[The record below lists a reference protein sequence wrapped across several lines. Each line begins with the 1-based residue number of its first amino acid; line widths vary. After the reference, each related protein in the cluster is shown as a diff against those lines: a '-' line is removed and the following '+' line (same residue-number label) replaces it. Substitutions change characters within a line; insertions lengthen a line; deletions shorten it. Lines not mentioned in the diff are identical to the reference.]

1 MAASAPGLLP
11 SRLFYVTDRSNG
23 FRFLVDTGA
32 EVSVIPP
39 SATDRKHRRD
49 SLTLQAV
56 NDSPIATYGDRLLTV
71 NIGLRRTFQW
81 IFIVADVK
89 QPILGADF
97 LRHYNLLVDMA
108 HNCLTDAVTHLQVQG
123 VTTTVTSPSP
133 TLLSRNPKNDFE
145 ALLSRFPEVVQPTT
159 KEQPIKHGVTHHI
172 TTTGP
177 PVSARFRRLPPERLK
192 VAKREFEHMLQQGIV
207 RPSSSNWASPLH
219 MVPKKTPGDWR
230 PCGDYRALNHVT
242 TPDRYPIPHIQDF
255 TTTLQGSTIFSK
267 LDLVRAYH
275 QIPVEPADI
284 PKTAITTPF
293 GLFEYV
299 RMPFGLRNA
308 AQTFQR
314 FIDQVLRDLPFC
326 YAYIDDILIASSS
339 PEEHQQHL
347 ISVFERCKEFGVI
360 INPSKCEFGVNHL
373 TFLGHFV
380 TTQGIQPLPDKVEA
394 IQQFPQ
400 PNTQRKLRE
409 FLGLINF
416 YHRFIPH
423 CADIVRPLH
432 TLLATT
438 KTKQPLAWDDNNLKA
453 FNDIKQAIVY
463 ASLLSYPTPD
473 APTNIMTDA
482 SNTAVGA
489 VLQQFINNTWRPI
502 AFFSKTLKPQET
514 RYSTFDRELLAVYL
528 AIKHFRHFIEG
539 RQFHVSTDHKPLIF
553 ALQSHSDKYTP
564 RQLRHL
570 DFILQFT
577 CDIRHVSGTDNCVAD
592 ALSRIEVSTLHQ
604 SPPIIDF
611 KAIAAAQQT
620 DPEISELQTSTSSL
634 QLQPLP
640 LPTST
645 LTLLCDMSTGVP
657 RPYVPQQ
664 FRQTVFDSLHSLSH
678 PSIRA
683 TQHLITSRY
692 VWPNINKDVRKWTRC
707 CIQCQ
712 KSKIQRH
719 TTAPL
724 GKFKTPDARFAN
736 IHIDIV
742 GPLPPSRGYVYLLTC
757 IDRFTRWPEAI
768 PIVDMTADTVAH
780 AFISCWVSRF
790 GVPSSITTD
799 RGRQFESTLWQ
810 RLMELLGCKR
820 IRTTSYH
827 PIANGI
833 IERFHR
839 QLKSSI
845 KACHNP
851 ITWTDSLPLILLGIR
866 TTLKEDLHCTTAELV
881 YGTTLRLPG
890 EYFDDSISNTNTS
903 DIPNYVTKLKS
914 IMQHLKATPPR
925 STANRK
931 TYVNNDLLT
940 CTHVFVRH
948 DAIRKPLQQP
958 YDGPFTVI
966 KRTDKHFTIQRNNH
980 EEVISIDRLKPA
992 YIDIS
997 VKADTT
1003 SSTSNSSSIDT
1014 SPTSTPPP
1022 HKSILPLRT
1031 TRSGRHVRWPK
1042 HLY

>member
-1 MAASAPGLLP
+1 MATSVPGLQR
-11 SRLFYVTDRSNG
+11 SRLFYITDRSNG

-39 SATDRKHRRD
+39 SAADRKHPRTGL
-49 SLTLQAV
+49 SLQAV

-71 NIGLRRTFQW
+71 NIGLRRKFQW
-81 IFIVADVK
+81 VFIVADVK

-97 LRHYNLLVDMA
+97 LRHYNLLVDMT
-108 HNCLTDAVTHLQVQG
+108 HNRLTDAITTLQVQG
-123 VTTTVTSPSP
+123 ITTTDTSPSP
-133 TLLSRNPKNDFE
+133 TLLSRQPKNSFE
-145 ALLSRFPEVVQPTT
+145 ALLCQFPEVVQPCT
-159 KEQPIKHGVTHHI
+159 KEQPVRHSVTHHI

-177 PVSARFRRLPPERLK
+177 PVSARFRRLPPERFK
-192 VAKREFEHMLQQGIV
+192 AAKQEFGHMLQQGII
-207 RPSSSNWASPLH
+207 RPSSSSWASPLH

-242 TPDRYPIPHIQDF
+242 TPDCYPIPHIQDF
-255 TTTLQGSTIFSK
+255 TTTLQGSTIFTK

-314 FIDQVLRDLPFC
+314 FIDQVLRDLHFC
-326 YAYIDDILIASSS
+326 YAYIDDILIASSNS
-339 PEEHQQHL
+339 EEHHQHL
-347 ISVFERCKEFGVI
+347 QAVFERLKEFGVI
-360 INPSKCEFGVNHL
+360 INPSKCEFGVNQL
-373 TFLGHFV
+373 TFLGHHV
-380 TTQGIQPLPDKVEA
+380 TAQGIQPLPDKVKA
-394 IQQFPQ
+394 IQHYPQ
-400 PNTQRKLRE
+400 PTSQRKLRE

-423 CADIVRPLH
+423 CADILKPLH
-432 TLLATT
+432 NLLTTT
-438 KTKQPLAWDDNNLKA
+438 KRKKALHWDDNALQA
-453 FNDIKQAIVY
+453 FNNIKEAM
-463 ASLLSYPTPD
+463 AETSLLSYPKPD

-482 SNTAVGA
+482 SNNAVGA
-489 VLQQFINNTWRPI
+489 VLQQFVDDAWKPI

-514 RYSTFDRELLAVYL
+514 KYSTFDRELLAVYL
-528 AIKHFRHFIEG
+528 AIKHFRYFVEG
-539 RQFHVSTDHKPLIF
+539 RQFHVLTDHKPLIF
-553 ALQSHSDKYTP
+553 ALQSQSDRYTP
-564 RQLRHL
+564 RQFRHL
-570 DFILQFT
+570 NYISQFT
-577 CDIRHVSGTDNCVAD
+577 SDIQHVNGTANCVAD
-592 ALSRIEVSTLHQ
+592 ALSRIEANALHQ
-604 SPPIIDF
+604 SPPVIDF
-611 KAIAAAQQT
+611 KAIAEAQQS
-620 DPEISELQTSTSSL
+620 DSELSQLQLSTSSL

-640 LPTST
+640 LPTSN
-645 LTLLCDMSTGVP
+645 LRLLCDMSTKVP
-657 RPYVPQQ
+657 RPYIPHQ
-664 FRQTVFDSLHSLSH
+664 FRHTVFDSLHSLSH

-692 VWPNINKDVRKWTRC
+692 IWPNINKDVRNWTRS

-712 KSKIQRH
+712 KSKIHRH

-724 GKFKTPDARFAN
+724 GKFKTPDARFSN

-742 GPLPPSRGYVYLLTC
+742 GPLPPSKGCSYLLTC

-768 PIVDMTADTVAH
+768 PIPDMTADTVAH
-780 AFISCWVSRF
+780 AFINCWISRF
-790 GVPSSITTD
+790 GVPSTVTTD
-799 RGRQFESTLWQ
+799 RGQQFESTLWQ

-851 ITWTDSLPLILLGIR
+851 IIWTESLPLILLGIR
-866 TTLKEDLHCTTAELV
+866 TTLKEDLHCTVAELV

-890 EYFDDSISNTNTS
+890 QYFDDCTDNLS
-903 DIPNYVTKLKS
+903 IPNYVSKLKS
-914 IMQHLKATPPR
+914 IMQHLKAIPPR
-925 STANRK
+925 ATHNRQ
-931 TYVNNDLLT
+931 TYVHNDLLN

-958 YDGPFTVI
+958 YDGPFPVI
-966 KRTDKHFTIQRNNH
+966 KRTDKHFTIQINNRDNI
-980 EEVISIDRLKPA
+980 ISIDRLKPA
-992 YIDIS
+992 YMDIS
-997 VKADTT
+997 NSYTTT
-1003 SSTSNSSSIDT
+1003 SLPTSTTSN
-1014 SPTSTPPP
+1014 TSTPPP
-1022 HKSILPLRT
+1022 SCTPVRT
-1031 TRSGRHVRWPK
+1031 TRSGRHIRWPK
-1042 HLY
+1042 HLYNVNTEGGVL